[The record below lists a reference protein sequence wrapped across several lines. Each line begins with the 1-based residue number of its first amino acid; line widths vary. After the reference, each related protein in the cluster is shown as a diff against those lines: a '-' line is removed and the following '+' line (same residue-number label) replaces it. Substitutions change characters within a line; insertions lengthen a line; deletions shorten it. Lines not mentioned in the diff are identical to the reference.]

1 MLIFKREFSFQV
13 FQCNFSKHITG
24 WLLGILKQKL
34 IWINRPGSE
43 SEEMTTL
50 INVNI
55 IY

>member
-13 FQCNFSKHITG
+13 LVNWQVLSLVG
-24 WLLGILKQKL
+24 LLGILKQKL